1 MIAGALAILL
11 LMLMAIGVLG
21 YLGERKAAAYLEEV
35 NSISAVQSSSAARA
49 ETNLMEMRVR
59 LERLSQYYQNG
70 LTARVAD
77 ALASANE
84 SLGVSDARID
94 AMNSVPT
101 ASEDAR
107 FLPFYDQ

>member
-1 MIAGALAILL
+1 
-11 LMLMAIGVLG
+11 
-21 YLGERKAAAYLEEV
+21 
-35 NSISAVQSSSAARA
+35 
-49 ETNLMEMRVR
+49 MEMRVR

-107 FLPFYDQ
+107 FSYLSTINDTYDAAASSELRNMLANADIEGLIDYKENINPAFFSVWPSGRRL